1 MSLQV
6 KLICNKCGCIFYV
19 NKKTA
24 AKHKNDIIL
33 CRNCRISETKKNK
46 SEKEKQIINEKR
58 KATCL
63 EKFGVDCCF
72 NTEISRDN
80 LRNIDWN
87 KRNKKANET
96 KKEKYGDKNFN
107 NREKSLKTMI
117 EKYGEHSSK
126 NQKVKAKKNET
137 CNQLFGGNSP
147 MCDANIRKKSEKT
160 KIEKYG
166 NKNNI
171 EKAKETWIR
180 IYGVDNPMKNKDIVQ
195 KTIVSKHFDILKKR
209 GLIFDEIY
217 FDSSWELA
225 FYIWLKDNNKQFIY
239 HPNTPIEYLD
249 DTNTIRFYYPDFLV
263 EGKFIEIKGNQFFNE
278 KEEPYNLYKKEY
290 WWNKY
295 NMLVNNNVY
304 IMREKEA
311 FTYVKYVNEK
321 YGKNFIKSHKI
332 TKAFDFNDT
341 N

>member
-1 MSLQV
+1 
-6 KLICNKCGCIFYV
+6 
-19 NKKTA
+19 
-24 AKHKNDIIL
+24 
-33 CRNCRISETKKNK
+33 
-46 SEKEKQIINEKR
+46 
-58 KATCL
+58 
-63 EKFGVDCCF
+63 
-72 NTEISRDN
+72 
-80 LRNIDWN
+80 
-87 KRNKKANET
+87 
-96 KKEKYGDKNFN
+96 
-107 NREKSLKTMI
+107 
-117 EKYGEHSSK
+117 
-126 NQKVKAKKNET
+126 
-137 CNQLFGGNSP
+137 
-147 MCDANIRKKSEKT
+147 MCDADIRKKSEKT

-195 KTIVSKHFDILKKR
+195 KAIVSKHFDVLKKR

-278 KEEPYNLYKKEY
+278 KDEPYNLYKKEY

-295 NMLVNNNVY
+295 NMLLNNNVY

-311 FTYVKYVNEK
+311 FIYVKYVNEK
-321 YGKNFIKSHKI
+321 YGKDFIKSHKI